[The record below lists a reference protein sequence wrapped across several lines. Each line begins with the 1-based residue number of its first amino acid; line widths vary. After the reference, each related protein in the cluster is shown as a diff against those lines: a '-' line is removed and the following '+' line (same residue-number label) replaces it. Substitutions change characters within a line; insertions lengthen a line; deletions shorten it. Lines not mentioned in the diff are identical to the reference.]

1 MATKK
6 PSKFDPGALRKTRG
20 RPLGSKNSSK
30 SAPESLEDAPESVEE
45 VEVGVEAPVEV
56 PAPPEPVQAPPAP
69 QKPRYKATQ
78 NFNLNVGGRI
88 YVARRGDVIEV
99 SPCDIREFTDRGII
113 VSF

>member
-30 SAPESLEDAPESVEE
+30 SAPESLEE
-45 VEVGVEAPVEV
+45 VEVSIEAPVEV
-56 PAPPEPVQAPPAP
+56 PAPHEPVQAPPAP